1 MEIVIDNEDFCIR
14 LYRNV
19 AYLKVIGMQDADSAE
34 FFAKTI
40 DEMLEKY
47 PHKEFAS
54 LCDLTDLILSDPRV
68 ALQINKAI
76 RKITNTLEYKHNA
89 VVVKPKFLQIIQAYI
104 FSFYL
109 RNTDLK
115 TKIYKNQLDAI
126 NWLEEKGY
134 CLERIKEFLRVECQ

>member
-76 RKITNTLEYKHNA
+76 RKITETLEYKHNA
-89 VVVKPKFLQIIQAYI
+89 VIVKPKFLQIIQAYI

-109 RNTDLK
+109 RDTDLK

-126 NWLEEKGY
+126 CWLEDKGY
-134 CLERIKEFLRVECQ
+134 CLKKIKEFLCVNCQ